1 MRGFV
6 AHRSHR
12 GVDDEKDNEEPRR
25 EDRQSNLGG
34 ALTVCFVRCCS
45 LIRIAGWVRSDQP
58 SGDAGDA
65 YSYCAL
71 YSKKHIFK

>member
-25 EDRQSNLGG
+25 EDRQ
-34 ALTVCFVRCCS
+34 R
-45 LIRIAGWVRSDQP
+45 
-58 SGDAGDA
+58 
-65 YSYCAL
+65 
-71 YSKKHIFK
+71 H